1 VTWSYSYSP
10 EMWPAIVTLALMVYL
25 GQYSWH
31 RRHIPGA
38 KLFAVACV
46 VCSPW
51 ILGVIMEISAVAIP
65 TQIFWNKFQAV
76 WPMAA
81 AATITCFILRF
92 AGLDAWL
99 NVRRPDLRDFAPT
112 PVSSP
117 ASG

>member
-1 VTWSYSYSP
+1 MTWSYSYSP

-65 TQIFWNKFQAV
+65 TQIFWYKFQAV